1 MEVPGIAPGS
11 ANPSPLVSTCVF
23 KDQISPPT
31 RLLDGLSS
39 ASHWWLSPSRLRS
52 PWPAAETS
60 PNYRRSLNRLGRAAR
75 GTGYVSYAAKAK
87 LSLAVVF
94 LPGVSRGS
102 GKPRH
107 ATSGSENASNL
118 FHPLVINQ
126 RRLSAHGRRKK
137 RPPRIS
143 DTKPAAGF
151 RQSPSVDWKEGPTAF
166 AAVRGTQYTPR
177 SRS

>member
-118 FHPLVINQ
+118 FHPLIVNQ
-126 RRLSAHGRRKK
+126 QRLSAHKGCRSS
-137 RPPRIS
+137 PR
-143 DTKPAAGF
+143 
-151 RQSPSVDWKEGPTAF
+151 
-166 AAVRGTQYTPR
+166 
-177 SRS
+177 

>member
-1 MEVPGIAPGS
+1 MMEVPGIAPGS

-23 KDQISPPT
+23 KDQISPAT

-52 PWPAAETS
+52 PWLAAETS
-60 PNYRRSLNRLGRAAR
+60 PNYRRSLNRLGRAAQ

-94 LPGVSRGS
+94 FPGVSRGS
-102 GKPRH
+102 GIPRH

-118 FHPLVINQ
+118 FHPLIFNQ
-126 RRLSAHGRRKK
+126 QRLSAHKGCRSSPRRYVTLI
-137 RPPRIS
+137 RASGSVNPRHRR
-143 DTKPAAGF
+143 AC
-151 RQSPSVDWKEGPTAF
+151 
-166 AAVRGTQYTPR
+166 YL
-177 SRS
+177 

>member
-11 ANPSPLVSTCVF
+11 ASPSPLVSTCVF
-23 KDQISPPT
+23 KDHISPAT

-52 PWPAAETS
+52 PWLAAETS
-60 PNYRRSLNRLGRAAR
+60 PNYRRSLNRLGRAAQ

-94 LPGVSRGS
+94 FPGVSRGS
-102 GKPRH
+102 GIPRH

-118 FHPLVINQ
+118 FHPLIFNQ
-126 RRLSAHGRRKK
+126 RCLTAHKGCRSSPRLYVTLIRPSGSVNPRGRR
-137 RPPRIS
+137 
-143 DTKPAAGF
+143 AA
-151 RQSPSVDWKEGPTAF
+151 DL
-166 AAVRGTQYTPR
+166 
-177 SRS
+177 